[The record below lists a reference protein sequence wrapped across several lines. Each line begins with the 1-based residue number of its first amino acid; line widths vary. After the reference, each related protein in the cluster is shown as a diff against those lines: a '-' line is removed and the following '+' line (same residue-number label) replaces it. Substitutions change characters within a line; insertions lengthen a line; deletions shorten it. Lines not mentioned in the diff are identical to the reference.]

1 MTHIEMTVAKI
12 LIPIVLAAAT
22 LMASAATPYS
32 TNEARAARA
41 YDGGEWASAAA
52 LYQIMLS
59 ERPDSVSSY
68 ARTIVASTL
77 IADTVMPTE
86 MVERAMAHGI
96 GFDDVL
102 DGVRSESY
110 AVGHSEIYSGLLKR
124 LQQSKPYIRR
134 AIDRR
139 LLDYYLYRNDGARI
153 IEYATVMLHGLPDD
167 VTFLGN
173 LAEGYVLIDD
183 YDKAEATWL
192 HILEIQPRE
201 YDATVNLATYYISV
215 GRNDK
220 AQEYINRAQSIRPT
234 PWLTA
239 KAQQINNQ
247 KDGK

>member
-1 MTHIEMTVAKI
+1 MTVSKI

-32 TNEARAARA
+32 TNETRAARA
-41 YDGGEWASAAA
+41 YDSGEWASAAA

-77 IADTVMPTE
+77 SADTVMPTE

-96 GFDDVL
+96 GFDAVL
-102 DGVRSESY
+102 DGVRAESY

-124 LQQSKPYIRR
+124 LQLSKPYIRR
-134 AIDRR
+134 AIDKR
-139 LLDYYLYRNDGARI
+139 LLDYYLFRNDGPRI
-153 IEYATVMLHGLPDD
+153 IEYALVMLHGLPDD
-167 VTFLGN
+167 ITFLGD
-173 LAEGYVLIDD
+173 LARGYALTGD
-183 YDKAEATWL
+183 YDKAVETWT

-201 YDATVNLATYYISV
+201 YDAIVNLATYYESIGS
-215 GRNDK
+215 NDK
-220 AQEYINRAQSIRPT
+220 ALHYIELAQSIRPT

-239 KAQQINNQ
+239 KAQLL
-247 KDGK
+247 KDQNYRK